1 VKRGII
7 IGAIVLVALSA
18 GGWYAWRKWGR
29 REKPPAYRTVKI
41 ERGAIVQSVRATGTV
56 QPRKLVQ
63 VGTQVNGPIL
73 KLGAD
78 FNSRVQAG
86 DVVAQIDPAVY
97 QANLAQGE
105 ANLARGRAAVD
116 EARARVLQ
124 ASNDLARAAGLA
136 RRDLLSPADLD
147 AASTTAVSAEAQ
159 LKVTLATVAQ
169 NEAALQ
175 LARANLGYTTIRTP
189 VDGIVISRN
198 VDEGQTV
205 VASMSAQTLFTV
217 ATDLRTVLISA
228 SVPEADIGLI
238 RQGQSVTFNV
248 DAYPAIFT
256 GSVDQV
262 RLSASSVQNVV
273 TYPVIVRADN
283 PDQKLFPG
291 MTANISCIV
300 AERTNTLKVANAA
313 LRFKP
318 PARPAGGGGK
328 PDKPDRSDKSDR
340 PAGPEKE
347 GEGRGKL
354 WVAEADGSLRPI
366 RVTTGIS
373 DGSFTEI
380 GGDGLEEGLE
390 IVTGMA
396 ENGGKPGAVNPFM
409 PTPPSRRM
417 RPRM

>member
-1 VKRGII
+1 
-7 IGAIVLVALSA
+7 
-18 GGWYAWRKWGR
+18 
-29 REKPPAYRTVKI
+29 
-41 ERGAIVQSVRATGTV
+41 
-56 QPRKLVQ
+56 
-63 VGTQVNGPIL
+63 
-73 KLGAD
+73 
-78 FNSRVQAG
+78 
-86 DVVAQIDPAVY
+86 
-97 QANLAQGE
+97 
-105 ANLARGRAAVD
+105 
-116 EARARVLQ
+116 VLQ

-328 PDKPDRSDKSDR
+328 SDKPDRSDKSDR
-340 PAGPEKE
+340 PARPEKE
-347 GEGRGKL
+347 GEGRGTL

-366 RVTTGIS
+366 RATTGIS

>member
-238 RQGQSVTFNV
+238 RQEQSVTFNV